1 MKLEA
6 FNCDETWCKNTYED
20 KKMQRKQNIFLK
32 QRLGNSSS
40 KRWKEIVMDFETK
53 IILYNDLVR

>member
-6 FNCDETWCKNTYED
+6 FNSEEISCRSAYED
-20 KKMQRKQNIFLK
+20 KKMQRKQNIFLR

-40 KRWKEIVMDFETK
+40 ER
-53 IILYNDLVR
+53 